1 MSESRP
7 PAFQHRSRGVI
18 MSDLS
23 TDEANPAGGAT
34 VPTLG
39 EDARVH
45 IGTVLQAIFASVEG
59 EPIPNEHVYLLL
71 ALRRRERDIAR
82 SDN

>member
-1 MSESRP
+1 
-7 PAFQHRSRGVI
+7 

-23 TDEANPAGGAT
+23 TDEANSARGAT
-34 VPTLG
+34 IPMLG
-39 EDARVH
+39 EDARVY
-45 IGTVLQAIFASVEG
+45 IGTELQAIFASVEG
-59 EPIPNEHVYLLL
+59 EPLPNEHVDLLL